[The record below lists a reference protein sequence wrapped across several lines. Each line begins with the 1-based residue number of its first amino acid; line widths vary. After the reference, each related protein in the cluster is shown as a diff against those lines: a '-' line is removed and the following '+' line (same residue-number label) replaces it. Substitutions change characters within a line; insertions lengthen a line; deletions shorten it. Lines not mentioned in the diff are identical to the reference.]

1 MRLADLSRSSAS
13 LTPPWRTAH
22 TAEGLRQALA
32 ATRVFYNAKQ
42 LTPEVVTPEVIAAL
56 DGTGTGAGAATDGAA
71 PLVPLPSLLTR
82 LPREGHVGQQLEKV
96 VLASGL
102 LPSKSAFSVP
112 SALLCVA
119 KAR

>member
-1 MRLADLSRSSAS
+1 M
-13 LTPPWRTAH
+13 PPWRTAH

-32 ATRVFYNAKQ
+32 ATQVFYNAKQ

-56 DGTGTGAGAATDGAA
+56 DGTGAGAVTDGAA

-82 LPREGHVGQQLEKV
+82 LPRERHVGQQLEKV

-102 LPSKSAFSVP
+102 LPSKSAFFVP